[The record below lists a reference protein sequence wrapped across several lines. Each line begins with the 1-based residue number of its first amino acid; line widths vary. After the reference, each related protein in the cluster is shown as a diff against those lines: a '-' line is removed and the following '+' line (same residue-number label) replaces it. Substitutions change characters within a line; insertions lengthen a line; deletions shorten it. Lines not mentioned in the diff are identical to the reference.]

1 MHSQRRWFSVLLVIP
16 LLALSGCSLLSSSP
30 AAPATPQTGT
40 PDISLTGRWQV
51 LALSSF
57 AIQTRFNLT
66 VDLETGFC
74 NNYKCELKG
83 HAELSAALSA
93 PPNPDATGT
102 YFYRDGFAIYSV
114 EFNAPSIGPKKYQI
128 YIDIGANS
136 DEFQGYYLEW
146 DSRSG
151 DLLRSAQI
159 KMTRLS

>member
-1 MHSQRRWFSVLLVIP
+1 MHSSRRWLIVLLVIP
-16 LLALSGCSLLSSSP
+16 LLTLAGCAALFG
-30 AAPATPQTGT
+30 AHEGPATPQTGA
-40 PDISLTGRWQV
+40 PQVSLAGRWQV

-66 VDLETGFC
+66 VDLEMGFC
-74 NNYKCELKG
+74 STYKCELNG

-93 PPNPDATGT
+93 PPNPDVSGT

-128 YIDIGANS
+128 YIDIGANRT
-136 DEFQGYYLEW
+136 EFQGYYLEW
-146 DSRSG
+146 DPRSG

-159 KMTRLS
+159 KMTRL